1 MTQEFST
8 YPPSHDRAGLAPER
22 FTRFTRFTRF
32 SDDQHGDPVPM
43 THHADVM
50 FLEAL
55 DSALIERNAT
65 EFARMRGLL
74 ASIDPSII
82 RAKDGTV
89 WESAYRG
96 HYDERLAE
104 VRNLVVGLSAG
115 FDKARVALFRYA
127 DEVKRA
133 KQRLYAGVHA
143 ERKLD
148 HLISAVTMPVTPA
161 APRAEPMR
169 RWEDIR
175 ETAGFRNRVAELGMD
190 PATIHDEATGA
201 YNEAGDEFGR
211 ARSIERLAR
220 EVCLVGL
227 TRAYGRLPDIR
238 GEYRH
243 AVAIIAGVVP
253 LRAAARPDVWPPGR
267 AVPDGGIPGGGAPA
281 DCHDFV
287 AAYKELIDAVA
298 HEFGLPPDLLAAIAW
313 RELCATPHP
322 LEALVEALRRAADGD
337 WAWITAQSLPGSVAG
352 ATKGNTDPAGSMAA
366 PIRRAAEV
374 LGYDPASLNNG
385 QFNEIESALGDPAQ
399 HVFIAAKYLAR
410 LKAESSFADVSADEL
425 TCAQYQELAARYAG
439 GPYWSGGAAQSYGRN
454 VVATLAGARA
464 ALRC

>member
-1 MTQEFST
+1 MTQEFSV
-8 YPPSHDRAGLAPER
+8 YPPSRDRAGAAPER
-22 FTRFTRFTRF
+22 STRSAPFTPFT
-32 SDDQHGDPVPM
+32 DDQQGDLAPM
-43 THHADVM
+43 AHHADVM

-55 DSALIERNAT
+55 DSTLVERNAT

-96 HYDERLAE
+96 HYDERLAK
-104 VRNLVVGLSAG
+104 VRNLVIRLSVG

-133 KQRLYAGVHA
+133 KQRLDAGGHA

-148 HLISAVTMPVTPA
+148 YLISSVAMPLLPA

-190 PATIHDEATGA
+190 LASIHDEATSA
-201 YNEAGDEFGR
+201 YNEAGGEFGR

-220 EVCLVGL
+220 GVCLAELG
-227 TRAYGRLPDIR
+227 RAYGLLPDIR

-243 AVAIIAGVVP
+243 AVAIIADVVP

-267 AVPDGGIPGGGAPA
+267 AVPGGSVPGYGSVA
-281 DCHDFV
+281 DCYDFV

-298 HEFGLPPDLLAAIAW
+298 HEFELPPDLLAAITW
-313 RELCATPHP
+313 RELCVTPHP
-322 LEALVEALRRAADGD
+322 LEALTEALRRAADGD
-337 WAWITAQSLPGSVAG
+337 WAWITAQSLPGLVSG
-352 ATKGNTDPAGSMAA
+352 ATKGYPDPGPVAT
-366 PIRRAAEV
+366 PIRRAAEM
-374 LGYDPASLNNG
+374 LGYDPASLSNG
-385 QFNEIESALGDPAQ
+385 QLNEIESALREPAQ
-399 HVFIAAKYLAR
+399 HIFIAAKYLAQ
-410 LKAESSFADVSADEL
+410 LKAESSFAYVSADEL
-425 TCAQYQELAARYAG
+425 TYAQYQELAARYDG
-439 GPYWSGGAAQSYGRN
+439 GPHWSGGAAQSYGRDI
-454 VVATLAGARA
+454 VATLDRARA
-464 ALRC
+464 ALR